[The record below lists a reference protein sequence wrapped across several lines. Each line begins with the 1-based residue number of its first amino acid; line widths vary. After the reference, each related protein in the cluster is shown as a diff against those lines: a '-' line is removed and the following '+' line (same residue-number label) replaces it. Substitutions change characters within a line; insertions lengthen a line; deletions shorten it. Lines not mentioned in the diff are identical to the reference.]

1 MSADGTVTL
10 TEAEYW
16 ELLTAYRELSALE
29 AAGVDNWDGY
39 DGAMAIL
46 EDGDDD

>member
-10 TEAEYW
+10 TEAEHR
-16 ELLTAYRELSALE
+16 ELLTAYRTLSALE
-29 AAGVDNWDGY
+29 AVGVNNWDGY

-46 EDGDDD
+46 EDGNDD